1 MAKPQTAHIQ
11 TQLGE
16 KVRIGPISL
25 ITLIIVICMA
35 VLGVLAASTSH
46 ATQTISNKQAN
57 ASQQMYLNERAGQEL
72 LADIDAVLVNQRAVG
87 ANASRAA
94 AAVESELDA
103 ICQAARD
110 AGNGRVACTANMDD
124 TTVKAQFICDDA
136 RTLSVAVTIRDD
148 ATYRVDQWKMA
159 SVQQEVQGMG
169 TLWSGA

>member
-46 ATQTISNKQAN
+46 ATQTISERQAN
-57 ASQQMYLNERAGQEL
+57 ASQQMYLNEKAGQEL
-72 LADIDAVLVNQRAVG
+72 VADIDAVLVNQRAAG
-87 ANASRAA
+87 ASATRAA
-94 AAVESELDA
+94 AAVESELDT

-110 AGNGRVACTANMDD
+110 TAGGRVDCTANVDN
-124 TTVKAQFICDDA
+124 TTVKAQFICDNA

-148 ATYRVDQWKMA
+148 ATYRIDQWKMA
-159 SVQQEVQGMG
+159 SVQQAAPGMG
-169 TLWSGA
+169 NLWSGA